1 MNLKSKS
8 KIKNIGDLYRVIR
21 DLKRRVT
28 NLEVIVQD
36 EKGDLVTSTVF
47 WLGGD
52 TISLSFS
59 MYMGLVML
67 GRQQYVQQNHYCLNQ
82 VPLRFSL
89 LLKS

>member
-67 GRQQYVQQNHYCLNQ
+67 GRQKYTQ
-82 VPLRFSL
+82 
-89 LLKS
+89 